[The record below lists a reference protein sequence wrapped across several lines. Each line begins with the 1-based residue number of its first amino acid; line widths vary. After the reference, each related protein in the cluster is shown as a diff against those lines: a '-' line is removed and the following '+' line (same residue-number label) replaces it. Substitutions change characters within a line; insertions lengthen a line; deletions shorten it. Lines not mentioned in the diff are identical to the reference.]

1 MAAQSTD
8 IPPSPGLATTG
19 IRPTRA
25 RVSVSVTRTRIPGAL
40 IPVLWGLV
48 FLLGGVAV
56 WSSIPHSADPLAAP
70 WKASSDPTMAARQMT
85 SEVHANAGGPGLLK
99 LEWPAH
105 PDARGYRI
113 RFHDTEGRALA
124 PVTVQSSVFLY
135 DLRSDVLGLPDSF
148 EWEVSAV
155 LRDGTE
161 VVTPPQVHSTK

>member
-1 MAAQSTD
+1 MAAQSTEST
-8 IPPSPGLATTG
+8 PAAGPATTG

-25 RVSVSVTRTRIPGAL
+25 RVSVSVTRTRVPAAL
-40 IPVLWGLV
+40 VPVLWGLV
-48 FLLGGVAV
+48 FLAGGLAV
-56 WSSIPHSADPLAAP
+56 WSSIPHSGDSLAAP
-70 WKASSDPTMAARQMT
+70 WKASADPTTAARQMV
-85 SEVHANAGGPGLLK
+85 SEVHASAGEPGLLK

-113 RFHDTEGRALA
+113 RFRDTQGHALA

-135 DLRSDVLGLPDSF
+135 DLRSDVLGLPASF